1 MKEVACYDV
10 VIVGG
15 GMVGA
20 SLACALGHQPIK
32 TLLIEATPFR
42 SHTQPSFDDRSV
54 ALSYGTQRIF
64 ESLGLWGAI
73 QPSVTAIKHIH
84 VSDRGYF
91 GVTRMHAREQGVDAL
106 GYVIENRALGN
117 VLATQLGA
125 LPHAHILC
133 PAQLTNATSTPRHVG
148 LTIKQDGQ
156 STNITTRLL
165 IAADGGDSAVR
176 DQLGICV
183 TRHNYEQVAIVA
195 NLRFE
200 HSHRQVAYE
209 RFTEDGPLAVL
220 PLSEDRCSLV
230 WTTTPEKAA
239 HLTTAADAE
248 FINSLKH
255 YFGLRLGNVTQLGVR
270 KAYPLQLVR
279 ADTQVIPRVALIGN
293 AAHTLHPVAGQG
305 FNLGLRDVAVLAQVI
320 IDALKDGRDPGGS
333 GVLAAYAD
341 WRAADHAR
349 VVSLTDGLVKMFSN
363 SFPPLALARNL
374 GMIAIDILPPLKRA
388 LTRQTMGLTGKLP
401 RLARGLDL

>member
-1 MKEVACYDV
+1 MSDTAYDV

-20 SLACALGHQPIK
+20 SLAYALGHQPIK
-32 TLLIEATPFR
+32 TALVEATPFR

-64 ESLGLWGAI
+64 ESLDLWDKMQASATAI
-73 QPSVTAIKHIH
+73 QHIH
-84 VSDRGYF
+84 VSDRGHF
-91 GVTRMHAREQGVDAL
+91 GVTRMHAAAQGVDAL
-106 GYVIENRALGN
+106 GYVIENRILGN
-117 VLATQLGA
+117 VLATQLNA
-125 LPHAHILC
+125 LPHTQILC
-133 PAQLTNATSTPRHVG
+133 PAQLLDASITQQHVA
-148 LTIKQDGQ
+148 LKIKQGTRTTD
-156 STNITTRLL
+156 ITTRLL
-165 IAADGGDSAVR
+165 IAADGGDSTVR
-176 DQLGICV
+176 DKLGVRV
-183 TRHNYEQVAIVA
+183 TRHNYEQVAMVA

-220 PLSEDRCSLV
+220 PLSDDRCSLV

-239 HLTTAADAE
+239 RLITAPDAE
-248 FINSLKH
+248 FITGLRH
-255 YFGLRLGNVTQLGVR
+255 YFGLRLGKVMQLGAR
-270 KAYPLQLVR
+270 KAYPLQLIR

-305 FNLGLRDVAVLAQVI
+305 FNLGLRDVAVLAQII
-320 IDALKDGRDPGGS
+320 IDTVKDGRDPGGA
-333 GVLAAYAD
+333 GVLAAYAE
-341 WRAADHAR
+341 WRASDHAR
-349 VVSLTDGLVKMFSN
+349 VVSLTDGLIKMFSN
-363 SFPPLALARNL
+363 SFMPLALARNVA
-374 GMIAIDILPPLKRA
+374 MITIDILPPLKRA